1 MLTDRDDM
9 IQAIRDESGCIPAY
23 AEMIADRLIRD
34 GWCKGSSVAKRIVKD
49 VADFVADNEIPIFNS
64 KATVWAVN
72 SDNLTD
78 LIVDLRK
85 KYMED
90 TE

>member
-34 GWCKGSSVAKRIVKD
+34 GWCKEASVAKRIVKD
-49 VADFVADNEIPIFNS
+49 VADFVADNEIPIFRSN
-64 KATVWAVN
+64 ATVWVV
-72 SDNLTD
+72 SCDNLTD